1 MKRKYITIVAGALI
15 VLASCS
21 GSNNTE
27 KHTEEHGEHHAE
39 ALELTQTQMKTVGIT
54 LGKVEKKVLGGVIRA
69 NGELRLNPQDK
80 ADVTSLVAGIVRK
93 VCVTEGQQ
101 VKAGQTVA
109 YIENTEV
116 VEMQKNYLVAARERD
131 MALQELQRQRKLS
144 AQDAGVE
151 KTLQQAEAAY
161 AIARARLTGLRHQ
174 LVQLGIS
181 PEKVAQGIIVSQVP
195 VRATI
200 KGVVSKVGVN
210 TGTYADTALP
220 LMQIADNSAVYASLN
235 VFERNVGQVEVGQDV
250 ELVVTNSR
258 DVRVKGRVCQVN
270 RSLDPE
276 TKAIAVHAKLD
287 GGKADGLIA
296 GMYVTGLIH
305 TGRKMVT
312 ALPDDAIVS
321 AEGKKFVFALDGK
334 HVDGKHADVKEQR
347 LHFRRV
353 EVATGAGELGYTQV
367 TFVNPSDADATVVTG
382 KAFYLAS
389 MSADHGEH

>member
-1 MKRKYITIVAGALI
+1 MKKKYMTIVAGALI

-144 AQDAGVE
+144 AHDAGVE

-174 LVQLGIS
+174 LVQVGIS
-181 PEKVAQGIIVSQVP
+181 PEKAAQGIIVSQVP

-210 TGTYADTALP
+210 TGSYADTALP

-250 ELVVTNSR
+250 ELVITNSR

-305 TGRKMVT
+305 TGRKKVT

-334 HVDGKHADVKEQR
+334 HADGKEQR

-367 TFVNPSDADATVVTG
+367 AFVNPSDAEATVVTG